1 MIQANI
7 AIKKA
12 KAAFGMILVLAGL
25 GAQQASA
32 QSLDIPSKAWGV
44 SIGNSREFAGL
55 RFNFRDS
62 RVVRVTGVNVTL
74 WQPKKDNKSAVVRG
88 LSLGLIPGGGDM
100 AGLQL
105 GILGPAAETKMTGL
119 NLGLI
124 GIGAGAP
131 KVRGL
136 AVAGIGVGGVDLTGA
151 FLAGAMVRVE
161 QEGRLT
167 GLAVSAVNY
176 LKGTLN
182 GVSIGLVN
190 YAWHLAKGFQLGLVN
205 IVRDNPPG
213 LKVLPVF
220 NTHFK

>member
-1 MIQANI
+1 VIQANV

-12 KAAFGMILVLAGL
+12 KAAFGMVLVLAGL
-25 GAQQASA
+25 GARQASA
-32 QSLDIPSKAWGV
+32 QSLDIPAKTWGL
-44 SIGNSREFAGL
+44 SIGNSREFTGL

-62 RVVRVTGVNVTL
+62 RVRRVVGVNITL
-74 WQPKKDNKSAVVRG
+74 WQPRKDNKEAVVKG
-88 LSLGLIPGGGDM
+88 LSFGLIPGGGEM
-100 AGLQL
+100 TGLQL
-105 GILGPAAETKMTGL
+105 GILGPAAERKMTGL

-124 GIGAGAP
+124 
-131 KVRGL
+131 
-136 AVAGIGVGGVDLTGA
+136 GA

-161 QEGRLT
+161 REGRLT

-182 GVSIGLVN
+182 GVSIGVVN

-213 LKVLPVF
+213 LKVLPIF
-220 NTHFK
+220 NTHFR